1 MLPHLTQAN
10 LVVTL
15 LLLSDAHA
23 DWLRICLWTSGVW
36 ARRPAGDPP
45 VPVSKVPPRWWFWTL
60 QSGFSRLRGPSEG
73 PKKSCRPGAGRVESE
88 VLARPLRPPTHSPPS
103 IFPKKQKNVKCHGV
117 DMVQCDAGGGAAR
130 RPARAGRARS
140 TWSEVAMGAAALAIT
155 TLAATLGLR
164 DRGLPGSR
172 TGGP

>member
-1 MLPHLTQAN
+1 
-10 LVVTL
+10 
-15 LLLSDAHA
+15 
-23 DWLRICLWTSGVW
+23 
-36 ARRPAGDPP
+36 
-45 VPVSKVPPRWWFWTL
+45 
-60 QSGFSRLRGPSEG
+60 
-73 PKKSCRPGAGRVESE
+73 
-88 VLARPLRPPTHSPPS
+88 
-103 IFPKKQKNVKCHGV
+103 
-117 DMVQCDAGGGAAR
+117 MVQCDAGGGAAR